1 MRYSLFLIPFQKHR
15 YAPASCLCEG
25 HEIPNSTPPQA
36 QASTPA
42 TRATQG
48 RRRRR
53 SSATTRL
60 ASILA
65 RCAPVSARHRAFS
78 PGGATPGSR
87 GGEGRGRFVCA
98 RVGGCRSNP
107 GTFFFATP
115 TAEEKKYL
123 KGLSPYLLFSGVS
136 ACHVSQSVQCA
147 LACRSHSAL
156 SPRRGTRS
164 GSQDARVPSHEGEG
178 PPAMRGGRP
187 MPASAAGAPVPVQ
200 VRLGWLGGWLQR
212 RRGAAGTRELGQLG

>member
-65 RCAPVSARHRAFS
+65 RCSSVSARHRAFS

-115 TAEEKKYL
+115 TAEGKKIFER
-123 KGLSPYLLFSGVS
+123 PYLFFSGLYVS
-136 ACHVSQSVQCA
+136 RVTECSMRSRLSVSQCT
-147 LACRSHSAL
+147 LA
-156 SPRRGTRS
+156 
-164 GSQDARVPSHEGEG
+164 
-178 PPAMRGGRP
+178 
-187 MPASAAGAPVPVQ
+187 MP
-200 VRLGWLGGWLQR
+200 
-212 RRGAAGTRELGQLG
+212 